1 MKSKLS
7 HLALPTAAL
16 CWLLSIAAT
25 GCIATA
31 FDLPLTGG
39 MGFLILLLGLFAGL
53 VCLAFDRCKLAVP
66 ILLFLCAQLLLMF
79 SFRKNP
85 AQMQTL
91 LPSITEYYQRA
102 YGWPIVL
109 ENGPFAQ
116 YADLALLQVGLIIC
130 FFLCWALMRRRPLL
144 VCLLPLS
151 PLLSCIV
158 VYDTIPSGL
167 YLFLLLL
174 GLTVLWLTHSARRKR
189 EVPIG
194 MQSIKLAP
202 IAALCLAVLFLV
214 VPQTDSINPLRNYAE
229 ELWPRIEN
237 WISQLPAIDE
247 VPGDT
252 GDTGNSVGVS
262 NSSTID
268 LGTVGPKT
276 QNDAVVLYATS
287 TKSGRTYLRHK
298 MMMYYSGTSWRPSTD
313 ISEVF
318 GSEDSLPDMESI
330 LIQTTRYLPYLYV
343 PYYPSMPVWFSKG
356 IVPNRIGS
364 TSYSYYLLDTF
375 SPTSVQAPNAS
386 RYIDLPDSTRNWA
399 SRLVATITKGT
410 TDPKTIAQRIGDY
423 VENSAYYSLNT
434 PQMPA
439 SNKDF
444 ARWFLEESS
453 TGYCVHFATA
463 ATVLLRAAGI
473 PATYIEGVTFQAVA
487 NTEVTVTYSN
497 AHAWVEYYDSVSNT
511 WNILDPT
518 PGEGIP
524 GGGTENNPDSPDTPD
539 TPDTPDAPDAPDNP
553 DTPDTPD
560 TPDGPA
566 QPDTPDLPNM
576 TPDDYAKEDWRVWLS
591 QQPWPIKAGLC
602 GAGVVLLILLQ
613 AWLRRWYHRRLWS
626 RGSTNQQALQRFRQ
640 CRMLAK
646 LLRIELPQQLLD
658 VAQKARYS
666 QHTLHAEELV
676 CYDNFLSA
684 CRVSGTGAP
693 LHRRLVRFLI
703 AAL

>member
-214 VPQTDSINPLRNYAE
+214 VPQTDSINPLRKNFGPGSKTGSRSF
-229 ELWPRIEN
+229 PR
-237 WISQLPAIDE
+237 LTKFPAIRATQAILSASAIPPPSTWAQW
-247 VPGDT
+247 VPK
-252 GDTGNSVGVS
+252 
-262 NSSTID
+262 
-268 LGTVGPKT
+268 PKT
-276 QNDAVVLYATS
+276 
-287 TKSGRTYLRHK
+287 
-298 MMMYYSGTSWRPSTD
+298 
-313 ISEVF
+313 
-318 GSEDSLPDMESI
+318 
-330 LIQTTRYLPYLYV
+330 
-343 PYYPSMPVWFSKG
+343 MPW
-356 IVPNRIGS
+356 
-364 TSYSYYLLDTF
+364 
-375 SPTSVQAPNAS
+375 
-386 RYIDLPDSTRNWA
+386 
-399 SRLVATITKGT
+399 
-410 TDPKTIAQRIGDY
+410 
-423 VENSAYYSLNT
+423 
-434 PQMPA
+434 
-439 SNKDF
+439 
-444 ARWFLEESS
+444 
-453 TGYCVHFATA
+453 YCMQHPP
-463 ATVLLRAAGI
+463 RAAVPICGI
-473 PATYIEGVTFQAVA
+473 
-487 NTEVTVTYSN
+487 
-497 AHAWVEYYDSVSNT
+497 
-511 WNILDPT
+511 
-518 PGEGIP
+518 
-524 GGGTENNPDSPDTPD
+524 
-539 TPDTPDAPDAPDNP
+539 
-553 DTPDTPD
+553 
-560 TPDGPA
+560 
-566 QPDTPDLPNM
+566 
-576 TPDDYAKEDWRVWLS
+576 K
-591 QQPWPIKAGLC
+591 
-602 GAGVVLLILLQ
+602 
-613 AWLRRWYHRRLWS
+613 
-626 RGSTNQQALQRFRQ
+626 
-640 CRMLAK
+640 
-646 LLRIELPQQLLD
+646 
-658 VAQKARYS
+658 
-666 QHTLHAEELV
+666 
-676 CYDNFLSA
+676 
-684 CRVSGTGAP
+684 
-693 LHRRLVRFLI
+693 
-703 AAL
+703 